1 MAKYSGRLVNV
12 GVAKEATRGIFV
24 TPTYLVP
31 RVGLTFDDK
40 IVQARSDAGLGVLA
54 DSEEA
59 FVTTKY
65 AQGDIDGE
73 IRDKSFGL
81 FLLAMLGSVSTA
93 GPTDSTY
100 THSFSVSNANQH
112 QSLAFL
118 VSDSNTSEEYKLVM
132 LDSLSITAELDQVV
146 KFAASFMSK
155 KGNDSSET
163 QASLVAENKFTKKHV
178 AVKVA
183 ANIAGLTAA
192 SALSIKSISLNINK
206 NVVLDD
212 VLGTAEPEDILN
224 QSLSIEGE
232 MTLNYEDETFK
243 NYMRNGT
250 ARAMEIKLVNT
261 DVFAAGST
269 NPALTLRFP
278 NVDFFDWSPDYTLDG
293 ITTQTVSFKMSYLNT
308 GTEIISTCDLVNAVA
323 SY

>member
-1 MAKYSGRLVNV
+1 MSKYSGRLVNL
-12 GVAKEATRGIFV
+12 GIAKEATRGTFV
-24 TPTYLVP
+24 APTYLVP

-40 IVQARSDAGLGVLA
+40 IVQARSEAGLGVLA

-65 AQGDIDGE
+65 AQGDLDGE
-73 IRDKSFGL
+73 VRDKSFGL

-118 VSDSNTSEEYKLVM
+118 VSDSNTSEAYKLVM
-132 LDSLSITAELDQVV
+132 LDSLGITAELDQVV
-146 KFAASFMSK
+146 KYSASFMAK
-155 KGNDSSET
+155 KGNNTTAS

-178 AVKVA
+178 AVK
-183 ANIAGLTAA
+183 IASALSGLTAA
-192 SALSIKSISLNINK
+192 TALSIKSLSLNINK
-206 NVVLDD
+206 NLVLDD

-232 MTLNYEDETFK
+232 ITLSYEDETYK
-243 NYMRNGT
+243 NLMRDGT
-250 ARAMEIKLVNT
+250 ARAMEIKLVNS
-261 DVFAAGST
+261 DVFAGGST

-278 NVDFFDWSPDYTLDG
+278 NVDFFDWSPDYALDS
-293 ITTQTVSFKMSYLNT
+293 IAQQTVSFKMSYLNT
-308 GTEIISTCDLVNAVA
+308 GTEIISTCELVNAVTE
-323 SY
+323 Y